1 MQVTIT
7 VVGGAA
13 DGLQVRLQQF
23 PATLGREGDPALPIA
38 DRWASRHHCEL
49 FEQAGCLFIR
59 DLASKHGT
67 YVNGAHV
74 DERGLD
80 VGDRVMVGL
89 TLFTI
94 DDIVATS
101 LIDAD
106 VMVDHES
113 SVGA

>member
-1 MQVTIT
+1 
-7 VVGGAA
+7 
-13 DGLQVRLQQF
+13 
-23 PATLGREGDPALPIA
+23 
-38 DRWASRHHCEL
+38 
-49 FEQAGCLFIR
+49 
-59 DLASKHGT
+59 
-67 YVNGAHV
+67 
-74 DERGLD
+74 
-80 VGDRVMVGL
+80 MVGL